1 MEHAQKTIE
10 ILEEKL
16 QELVAQEVKIK
27 TTINCLCDVM
37 GEPIRYP
44 EIGGDTGKRTGPP
57 RKDQYFGRPLA
68 TVATE
73 ALEKRRAAGL
83 GAATDDELYAEL
95 SAGGFE
101 FKGKDK
107 TTQKRIMAITLAK
120 NPKFT
125 RVGGEAWGLT
135 AWYPEAAKAR
145 AKKRNG
151 KAECEEVED
160 TEDAVIEDM
169 VDRTKGRL
177 SHLTPELPAANSDG
191 PEKEQATDA
200 EA

>member
-16 QELVAQEVKIK
+16 RELVAQEVKIK

-37 GEPIRYP
+37 GESVRYP
-44 EIGGDTGKRTGPP
+44 DISDDIGRRIGAP
-57 RKDQYFGRPLA
+57 RKDQYFGRPFA
-68 TVATE
+68 TVTTE

-101 FKGKDK
+101 FKGKDQ

-120 NPKFT
+120 NAKFI
-125 RVGGEAWGLT
+125 RVGGDAWGLT

-145 AKKRNG
+145 TKKNNG
-151 KAECEEVED
+151 KSAEEEALPTEGEAVTEVEAAEESNTD
-160 TEDAVIEDM
+160 T
-169 VDRTKGRL
+169 
-177 SHLTPELPAANSDG
+177 
-191 PEKEQATDA
+191 EQATDA
-200 EA
+200 AA